1 MDVVSAAALAKS
13 STLGMRPA
21 EARLRIWSYLID
33 YAISLAALLPAGIG
47 YVIFRVTGQYST
59 VPLVLSAVSALLLL
73 VYLIVLLTMNSRKG
87 SSPGKSAMR
96 LRATGLGRFAAP
108 GFPRVMVASFAF
120 LLSHL
125 IPLIGPVLL
134 LVSCLFDKE
143 HGRGWLDKI
152 AQTYVVDIRNGLD
165 PTNPRALA
173 RAEYLLSRPDRDISE
188 HLPPLGTIE
197 DDAGREEA
205 AVPSRARSTAGIV
218 GAQNSD
224 WHSPSEQGLGIVRRA
239 AFAFDDGS
247 YIPVPESGLIGR
259 APQATAGTGN
269 ELLVALKDPERLM
282 SKTHLAFGCDGANAW
297 IMDLGSSNGTQVIV
311 ASRAPH
317 NAPPHVRLHLN
328 DGDVVQVGSRTFR
341 ITFQETAK

>member
-1 MDVVSAAALAKS
+1 MDVVAAAALAKS

-21 EARLRIWSYLID
+21 GARLRIWSYLID

-108 GFPRVMVASFAF
+108 GFPRAMAASFAF

-125 IPLIGPVLL
+125 LPFIGPALMLL
-134 LVSCLFDKE
+134 SCLFDRE
-143 HGRGWLDKI
+143 HHRSWLDKI
-152 AQTYVVDIRNGLD
+152 AQTYVVDVRNGLD

-188 HLPPLGTIE
+188 HLPSLGTSVE
-197 DDAGREEA
+197 DADPDEA
-205 AVPSRARSTAGIV
+205 AVPSRRRSTAGII

-224 WHSPSEQGLGIVRRA
+224 WHSPAEPGPGTVRRA

-247 YIPVPESGLIGR
+247 YLPVPESGLIGR
-259 APQATAGTGN
+259 APQATEESGN
-269 ELLVALKDPERLM
+269 ELLVALKDPERLL

-297 IMDLGSSNGTQVIV
+297 IMDLGSSNGTQVTA
-311 ASRAPH
+311 ASRAPR
-317 NAPPHVRLHLN
+317 NAPPNVRLHLN